1 MHNMRKAA
9 VAQAPSPTGARA
21 PESARARWARHATVC
36 LLVGCAMIAVMRWW
50 TWAWAPASVIA
61 ILYLMYA
68 SIEMAEWRS
77 RVLREATVTGP
88 RPDTHSALIARER
101 IGARILST
109 LLLGAAA
116 MALIVAALV
125 LDLRA
130 LGIGTAMAFGML
142 VFVGWP
148 VWAAIVG
155 DSMPTSARAQGRSR
169 PRLEAEQDHRADA
182 QDEVGDQG
190 GSARI
195 VLREALAEEEHHD
208 VHAGKLRAP
217 QRQRRLA

>member
-1 MHNMRKAA
+1 M
-9 VAQAPSPTGARA
+9 V
-21 PESARARWARHATVC
+21 
-36 LLVGCAMIAVMRWW
+36 AVMRWW

-77 RVLREATVTGP
+77 RTLREVSVTGP

-109 LLLGAAA
+109 MLLGAAA
-116 MALIVAALV
+116 FASIVAALV
-125 LDLRA
+125 LDSRM
-130 LGIGTAMAFGML
+130 LGIGTAAAFGIVVL
-142 VFVGWP
+142 VGWP
-148 VWAAIVG
+148 AWAAIAG
-155 DSMPTSARAQGRSR
+155 DSVPPSTRALGRSR
-169 PRLEAEQDHRADA
+169 PRIETEQDDCAGA
-182 QDEVGDQG
+182 EDEVGDERG
-190 GSARI
+190 RARV

-208 VHAGKLRAP
+208 VQPGKLRTA